1 MRERGAE
8 FGGETTGHLFF
19 KDNYFADSAL
29 IAALV
34 VMQALSE
41 TNKKLSEIVDEY
53 RYYVMGPEINFEVQ
67 DKEKTLRKV
76 SDTYPKDTQDWLD
89 GLTVN
94 LPDYWFNIRVSNT
107 EPLIRLNVE
116 AKTAKDR
123 DIVVA
128 NLTELISSN

>member
-1 MRERGAE
+1 
-8 FGGETTGHLFF
+8 
-19 KDNYFADSAL
+19 
-29 IAALV
+29 
-34 VMQALSE
+34 
-41 TNKKLSEIVDEY
+41 
-53 RYYVMGPEINFEVQ
+53 MGPEINFEVQ